1 MKNLKSYSFYFITNF
16 IVRKICFVF
25 LLSAVVIITNGFFIS
40 RASAESI
47 TESFVVV
54 SGTDVSGDTPEL
66 LTTVDIN
73 RLSASDNESMQSNS
87 GWPSDGAYDENKYLE
102 FKFNANIPDGVNISN
117 VSIVNEYYRSGT
129 LLGAKL
135 EFGNGT
141 EIDLSLP
148 SIVGYPGEVSETID
162 ITQYIDNPSDLQ
174 NFTVKFLAYR
184 GGEITTTKTGHDF
197 IGLTVTYEEGGTVG
211 NNFTQVIDNITEDTH
226 WIKAESPYVVDF
238 PVNIDVGA
246 TLFIEEGVVVKFD
259 FEGGLIV
266 EGKLEA
272 EGLETDKIYFTSLQD
287 DTVGGDTNN
296 DGEESYPYKG
306 DWDFILISAGENP
319 SVFNNVEQ
327 RYSDD
332 LGLVLY
338 DGGSV
343 VSNNYNLNS
352 GAIFFGSDSSFS
364 GMNASFIELYEGSNV
379 SIEDANI
386 SSEEDDPISL
396 FNVSSLEL
404 KDSTIEGNS
413 SYLIGLYLGSEAS
426 IDGVEITGN
435 SVYSTIFFVSEYS
448 SLNII
453 DSSILKSK
461 NGLEVAEHSILN
473 AENLSVNCENDGVT
487 LYDYS
492 SLNLNKGNISC
503 LHGGIVLF
511 SEITADIKE
520 VKINNALDSGVMAF
534 SNFEPSPITITKS
547 EISGN
552 NYGFIV
558 FDSNI
563 SVHQNSIHNN
573 LTAGAITYDPFA
585 PVNLDFTSNYWGD
598 SSGPT
603 HASNPD
609 GIGDIVSDNI
619 IFNPFLISD
628 PLVIPTK
635 NPVII
640 IPGITGTYLFK
651 NYDDY
656 KEIWPNIPK
665 LITSLDDSFLND
677 LALRIDGT
685 EDPEKPIVIGDIIRG
700 VSSLG
705 THVFDNLID
714 ELVDNGRYIENENL
728 FVFPYDWRKSTTENA
743 LLLKEKI
750 DETILNTG
758 IPKVDIIAHSM
769 GGLIAKKYVAEF
781 LQDKVDNLIFLG
793 TPQLGAPKAFKALM
807 YGDDMGY
814 NFIFEDIHILNP
826 NRVKFISQNMP
837 AVYELLP
844 SEKYLDL
851 NGSYIKDESNTGTGQ
866 TELDYEQTKDL
877 MIEKG
882 RNELMYPFA
891 EDLHQNI
898 DDLDISNTGIRAYNF
913 VGCGFTTI
921 GKITLKQKKLWK
933 NLFFGWGDDYILK
946 YVSGDETVPLVSAT
960 KAIGA
965 SPYYVKGTSHGSLPS
980 ADGVREN
987 ILSIL
992 KGEELQSFPNISTT
1006 ASECGISGK
1015 IVSTHSPVELHI
1027 YDEEGNHTGP
1037 KENDE
1042 IEYGIDKVSYD
1053 QIEGENYAFLPDDVN
1068 YKIVTKATD
1077 TGGYS
1082 FMIESQNENE
1092 NITSAYK
1099 WTLIPLKTLNSIG
1112 EIWIGPDYSPDQY
1125 FVKMDDE
1132 GDGMIDKNYSES
1144 YDGTAEAEAM
1154 IDSQNNHSKRSSGS
1168 IVLGLI
1174 KPEIKMPMLDQLQE
1188 KEVIKKLAKNEDRD
1202 FVSNET
1208 EELKIDQTETIS
1220 ENIIKTNLSA
1230 SVSDSGAKVDLLWP
1244 VVILSG
1250 LIVTT
1255 LAKLF
1260 IKL

>member
-16 IVRKICFVF
+16 VLRKFCFVF

-54 SGTDVSGDTPEL
+54 SGTDTSDVPEP
-66 LTTVDIN
+66 LTIADIG
-73 RLSASDNESMQSNS
+73 RLAISDNESMQSNS
-87 GWPSDGAYDENKYLE
+87 GWPSDGAYDESKYLE
-102 FKFNANIPDGVNISN
+102 FEFNPIIPENVNITN
-117 VSIVNEYYRSGT
+117 VSLTNEYYRSGT

-135 EFGNGT
+135 ELGNET

-162 ITQYIDNPSDLQ
+162 ITQYIDNSSDLQ

-184 GGEITTTKTGHDF
+184 SGGITTTKTGHDF
-197 IGLTVTYEEGGTVG
+197 IGLIVTYEEGGSIG

-226 WIKAESPYVVDF
+226 WTKAESPYVVDF
-238 PVNIDVGA
+238 PVNIDVGV
-246 TLFIEEGVVVKFD
+246 TLFIEEGVIVKFD
-259 FEGGLIV
+259 VDGGLIV

-296 DGEESYPYKG
+296 DGEGSLPSKG
-306 DWDFILISAGENP
+306 DWDFILINAGENL

-327 RYSDD
+327 KYSDD

-343 VSNNYNLNS
+343 VSSNYNLNS

-379 SIEDANI
+379 SIEDAEI
-386 SSEEDDPISL
+386 SSEEDNPISV
-396 FNVSSLEL
+396 FNASSLEL
-404 KDSTIEGNS
+404 KDSIVEGNS
-413 SYLIGLYLGSEAS
+413 SYLVGVYSESEAN
-426 IDGVEITGN
+426 IDNVEITGN

-453 DSSILKSK
+453 DGSILKSK

-473 AENLSVNCENDGVT
+473 AENLSINCENDGIT

-520 VKINNALDSGVMAF
+520 VKINNALEAGVMAF
-534 SNFEPSPITITKS
+534 SNFESSPITITKS

-563 SVHQNSIHNN
+563 TANQNSIHNN
-573 LTAGAITYDPFA
+573 LTAGAITYDPLSPFDF
-585 PVNLDFTSNYWGD
+585 DFTSNYWGD

-603 HASNPD
+603 HITNP
-609 GIGDIVSDNI
+609 GGAGDVVSDNI
-619 IFNPFLISD
+619 IFSPFLTSD
-628 PLVIPTK
+628 PLVVPTK

-656 KEIWPNIPK
+656 EEIWPNFSK

-677 LALRIDGT
+677 LALLIDGT
-685 EDPEKPIVIGDIIRG
+685 EDPEKPIAIGDIIENM
-700 VSSLG
+700 LYF
-705 THVFDNLID
+705 HIFD
-714 ELVDNGRYIENENL
+714 ELITNLENYGGYIKNENL
-728 FVFPYDWRKSTTENA
+728 FVFPYDWRMSTTENS

-750 DETILNTG
+750 DEIILSTESE
-758 IPKVDIIAHSM
+758 KVDIIAHSM

-781 LQDKVDNLIFLG
+781 LQDKVDHLIFLG
-793 TPQLGAPKAFKALM
+793 TPQLGAPQAFKVLM

-814 NFIFEDIHILNP
+814 SLGVLGLNKL
-826 NRVKFISQNMP
+826 RAKFISQNMP

-844 SEKYLDL
+844 SEKYIDL
-851 NGSYIKDESNTGTGQ
+851 NGSYIKDELNTGTGQ
-866 TELDYEQTKDL
+866 VELDYEQTKDL

-891 EDLHQNI
+891 EDLHGGI
-898 DDLDISNTGIRAYNF
+898 DSLDIAETGIDAYNF
-913 VGCGFTTI
+913 IGCGSTTI

-946 YVSGDETVPLVSAT
+946 YVSGDGTVPLVSANR
-960 KAIGA
+960 AIGA
-965 SPYYVKGTSHGSLPS
+965 SPYYVKGASHGALPS

-1037 KENDE
+1037 KDNGE
-1042 IEYGIDKVSYD
+1042 IDYGIDKVSYD
-1053 QIEGENYAFLPDDVN
+1053 QIEGENYAFLPDDTN

-1082 FMIESQNENE
+1082 FMIESQDENE
-1092 NITSAYK
+1092 NITSVYK
-1099 WTLIPLKTLNSIG
+1099 WTLIPLKTLNSSG
-1112 EIWIGPDYSPDQY
+1112 EIWVGPNYSPDQY
-1125 FVKMDDE
+1125 FVKMDDD
-1132 GDGMIDKNYSES
+1132 GDEVIDKNYSES

-1154 IDSQNNHSKRSSGS
+1154 INSQDNYSKRSSGS
-1168 IVLGLI
+1168 IILGLI
-1174 KPEIKMPMLDQLQE
+1174 KPEIKMPVLDQLQE
-1188 KEVIKKLAKNEDRD
+1188 KEVIKKLVKSENENVVD
-1202 FVSNET
+1202 NET
-1208 EELKIDQTETIS
+1208 EELKIDQTETVS
-1220 ENIIKTNLSA
+1220 ENIIKTDLSA
-1230 SVSDSGAKVDLLWP
+1230 SAGDSGAKVDLLWP